1 MPEEEVEC
9 LYKALVDN
17 VVTDEQIIEVFKCFL
32 Y

>member
-17 VVTDEQIIEVFKCFL
+17 VITDEQMIEVCKL
-32 Y
+32 IYY